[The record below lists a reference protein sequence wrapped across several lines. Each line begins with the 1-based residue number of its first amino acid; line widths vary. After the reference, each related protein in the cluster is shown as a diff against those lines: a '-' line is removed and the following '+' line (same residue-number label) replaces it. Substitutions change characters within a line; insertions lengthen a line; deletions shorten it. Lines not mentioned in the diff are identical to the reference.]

1 MAQAG
6 ESPAICAA
14 EGEQRVTGA
23 AGVFVVDME
32 ATAATIAA
40 VVMVD
45 MFAGAAG
52 AATVATA
59 EMAAATVDSLYSAM
73 VIEIVATCF
82 SLLQRYVLMHP
93 ELPHLPYAAREEKR
107 AIFCNDL
114 LVIH

>member
-1 MAQAG
+1 M
-6 ESPAICAA
+6 
-14 EGEQRVTGA
+14 TGA

-32 ATAATIAA
+32 ATAETIAA

-45 MFAGAAG
+45 MFAG